1 MLSNYLGEFLALATI
16 HFLAVV
22 APGPDFAVTIRQ
34 SARCGRVVGICTAL
48 GIGAGISVHVLYTL
62 LGVGALMHTIPWLL
76 TVAKVVGGAYILYLG
91 VSLVRSRP
99 KTVLEGEEPSDTP
112 VAEQTLLRAFT
123 TGFLTNATNPKATLF
138 VLAIF
143 TTIISAKTP
152 LKIQALYGVWM
163 CLVNALWFVVVALF
177 FSSSRVRL
185 LFMRMGHWFER
196 SMGVILILFA
206 GRLICRCK
214 TGVLPG
220 ENHLQTKS
228 FVDFPEEL
236 STLTVGRAGHRGCS
250 AINNAL
256 RSG

>member
-22 APGPDFAVTIRQ
+22 APGPDFAITIRQ
-34 SARCGRVVGICTAL
+34 SARFGRVVGICTAL

-123 TGFLTNATNPKATLF
+123 TGFLTNATNPQATLF

-206 GRLICRCK
+206 GRLI
-214 TGVLPG
+214 
-220 ENHLQTKS
+220 
-228 FVDFPEEL
+228 L
-236 STLTVGRAGHRGCS
+236 SM
-250 AINNAL
+250 
-256 RSG
+256 